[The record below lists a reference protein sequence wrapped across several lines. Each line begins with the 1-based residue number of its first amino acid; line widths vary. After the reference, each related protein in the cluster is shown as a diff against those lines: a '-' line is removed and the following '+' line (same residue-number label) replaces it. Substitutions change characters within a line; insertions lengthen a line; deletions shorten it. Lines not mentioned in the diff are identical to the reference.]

1 MLKFCCWLPTQV
13 PVQDLWQAN
22 SSGAGPAWHL
32 MGTKY
37 EEYLFRDEAL
47 HVPRFVCVGRGEVG
61 GWGFIYVA
69 RKNSIYEAV
78 CVFTGELCSQHVL
91 AKQRAQYWYRRRR

>member
-1 MLKFCCWLPTQV
+1 
-13 PVQDLWQAN
+13 
-22 SSGAGPAWHL
+22 

-91 AKQRAQYWYRRRR
+91 AKQSPVLVPPAPVEWHRQPVLESLLG